1 MSIYD
6 TLNEQQREAVYQT
19 EGPVLILAGAGSG
32 KTRVLTHRTAYLIE
46 EKGVNPY
53 HIMAITFTNKAA
65 GEMRERIDKI
75 VGFGSESIWV
85 STFHSS
91 CVRILRRHIDRI
103 GFDTNFTIYDADDSK
118 SLMKDICKRLEID
131 TKIYKE
137 KSFLAAISSAK
148 DELITPTELMQ
159 RALTSSDYA
168 KRKQAEV
175 YREYQE
181 ALHKNNALDFDDL
194 IMKTVELLQS
204 DTEVKNYYQERF
216 HYIMVDEYQDTN
228 TAQFELISILARKYK
243 NLCVVGDDDQSIYKF
258 RGANIYN
265 ILNFE
270 KHFPEAVTIKL
281 EQNYRSTQNILNAA
295 NGVIANNK
303 GRKEKKLWTENQK
316 GELVHFKQY
325 DTEYDE
331 ADGVVSRIN
340 FLAMRGVQYKDMAIL
355 YRTNAQSRIFE
366 EKLKQKNIPYA
377 IVRGISFYDRK
388 EIKDLMSYL
397 KVVDSGMDDLSVKR
411 IINVPK
417 RGIGQTTINR
427 LQEFAILNQMSFLD
441 AVFNADEIPEV
452 TRALAKLH
460 KFADMIEEFR
470 EYASEHEI
478 SELLEHILDVTQ
490 YRAELEAEGTDES
503 ISRLEDIEEL
513 FNDIAY
519 YEEEEENPNLRDFL
533 AEKDMYTLNAGID
546 NLEDENNK
554 VLLMTLHNAK
564 GLEFNN
570 VFLGGME
577 EGVFPGFGA
586 MMSGDESEIE
596 EERRLCYVGITR
608 AKERLFLSAAKR
620 RMLRGQTQYNRRSR
634 FIDEIPGQYL
644 DTEQRVSEQRVV
656 KNTERPAKYQYG
668 AKAGKPYNLSDFKV
682 KPVGELDYQVG
693 DRVKHI
699 KFGVGTVQEITK
711 GGRDFEVAVEF
722 DRVGRKKMFASFAK
736 LKKVK

>member
-6 TLNEQQREAVYQT
+6 TLNNEQREAVFCT
-19 EGPVLILAGAGSG
+19 EGPLLMLAGAGSG
-32 KTRVLTHRTAYLIE
+32 KTRSLTHRIAYLIE
-46 EKGVNPY
+46 EKGVAPWN
-53 HIMAITFTNKAA
+53 ILAITFTNKAA
-65 GEMRERIDKI
+65 QEMRERVDAL
-75 VGFGSESIWV
+75 VGYGSEDIWI
-85 STFHSS
+85 STFHATCS
-91 CVRILRRHIDRI
+91 RILRRHIDLLGYDR
-103 GFDTNFTIYDADDSK
+103 NFTIYDASDQK
-118 SLMKDICKRLEID
+118 SLMKEVLKEMKID
-131 TKIYKE
+131 TKQFPE
-137 KSFLAAISSAK
+137 RSVMSEISSAK
-148 DELITPTELMQ
+148 NEYKSPLDYRNEYGSNFRNQ
-159 RALTSSDYA
+159 RIADIYEHYQ
-168 KRKQAEV
+168 KRLKE
-175 YREYQE
+175 
-181 ALHKNNALDFDDL
+181 NNALDFDDL
-194 IMKTVELLQS
+194 L
-204 DTEVKNYYQERF
+204 VKMVDLFQTNPDVLEHYQDRF
-216 HYIMVDEYQDTN
+216 QYIMVDEYQDTN
-228 TAQFELISILARKYK
+228 TVQFLLVSLLAKKYR

-270 KHFPEAVTIKL
+270 KVFPDAQVIRL

-452 TRALAKLH
+452 ARALAKLH

-546 NLEDENNK
+546 NLEDEINK

>member
-6 TLNEQQREAVYQT
+6 TLNNEQREAVFCT
-19 EGPVLILAGAGSG
+19 EGPLLMLAGAGSG
-32 KTRVLTHRTAYLIE
+32 KTRSLTHRIAYLIE
-46 EKGVNPY
+46 EKGVAPWN
-53 HIMAITFTNKAA
+53 ILAITFTNKAA
-65 GEMRERIDKI
+65 QEMRERVDAL
-75 VGFGSESIWV
+75 VGYGSEDIWI
-85 STFHSS
+85 STFHATCS
-91 CVRILRRHIDRI
+91 RILRRHIDLLGYDR
-103 GFDTNFTIYDADDSK
+103 NFTIYDASDQK
-118 SLMKDICKRLEID
+118 SLMKEVLKEMKID
-131 TKIYKE
+131 TKQFPE
-137 KSFLAAISSAK
+137 RSVMSEISSAK
-148 DELITPTELMQ
+148 NEYKSPLDYRNEYGSNFRNQ
-159 RALTSSDYA
+159 RIADIYEHYQ
-168 KRKQAEV
+168 KRLKE
-175 YREYQE
+175 
-181 ALHKNNALDFDDL
+181 NNALDFDDL
-194 IMKTVELLQS
+194 L
-204 DTEVKNYYQERF
+204 VKMVDLFQTNPDVLEHYQDRF
-216 HYIMVDEYQDTN
+216 QYIMVDEYQDTN
-228 TAQFELISILARKYK
+228 TVQFLLVSLLAKKYR

-270 KHFPEAVTIKL
+270 KVFPDAQVIRL

-608 AKERLFLSAAKR
+608 AKERLFLSAAER

>member
-6 TLNEQQREAVYQT
+6 TLNNEQREAVFCT
-19 EGPVLILAGAGSG
+19 EGPLLMLAGAGSG
-32 KTRVLTHRTAYLIE
+32 KTRSLTHRIAYLIE
-46 EKGVNPY
+46 EKGVAPWN
-53 HIMAITFTNKAA
+53 ILAITFTNKAA
-65 GEMRERIDKI
+65 QEMRERVDAL
-75 VGFGSESIWV
+75 VGYGSEDIWI
-85 STFHSS
+85 STFHATCS
-91 CVRILRRHIDRI
+91 RILRRHIDLLGYDR
-103 GFDTNFTIYDADDSK
+103 NFTIYDASDQK
-118 SLMKDICKRLEID
+118 SLMKEVLKEMKID
-131 TKIYKE
+131 TKQFPE
-137 KSFLAAISSAK
+137 RSVMSEISSAK
-148 DELITPTELMQ
+148 NEYKSPLDYRNEYGSNFRNQ
-159 RALTSSDYA
+159 RIADIYEHYQ
-168 KRKQAEV
+168 KRLKE
-175 YREYQE
+175 
-181 ALHKNNALDFDDL
+181 NNALDFDDL
-194 IMKTVELLQS
+194 L
-204 DTEVKNYYQERF
+204 VKMVDLFQTNPDVLEHYQDRF
-216 HYIMVDEYQDTN
+216 QYIRVDEYQDTN
-228 TAQFELISILARKYK
+228 TVQFLLVSLLAKKYR

-270 KHFPEAVTIKL
+270 KVFPDAQVIRL

-452 TRALAKLH
+452 ARALAKLH

-490 YRAELEAEGTDES
+490 YRAELEEEGTDES

>member
-6 TLNEQQREAVYQT
+6 TLNNEQREAVFCT
-19 EGPVLILAGAGSG
+19 EGPLLMLAGAGSG
-32 KTRVLTHRTAYLIE
+32 KTRSLTHRIAYLIE
-46 EKGVNPY
+46 EKGVAPWN
-53 HIMAITFTNKAA
+53 ILAITFTNKAA
-65 GEMRERIDKI
+65 QEMRERVDAL
-75 VGFGSESIWV
+75 VGYGSEDIWI
-85 STFHSS
+85 STFHATCS
-91 CVRILRRHIDRI
+91 RILRRHIDLLGYDR
-103 GFDTNFTIYDADDSK
+103 NFTIYDASDQK
-118 SLMKDICKRLEID
+118 SLMKEVLKEMKID
-131 TKIYKE
+131 TKQFPE
-137 KSFLAAISSAK
+137 RSVMSEISSAK
-148 DELITPTELMQ
+148 NEYKSPLDYRNEYGSNFRNQ
-159 RALTSSDYA
+159 RIADIYEHYQ
-168 KRKQAEV
+168 KRLKE
-175 YREYQE
+175 
-181 ALHKNNALDFDDL
+181 NNALDFDDL
-194 IMKTVELLQS
+194 L
-204 DTEVKNYYQERF
+204 VKMVDLFQTNPDVLEHYQDRF
-216 HYIMVDEYQDTN
+216 QYIMVDEYQDTN
-228 TAQFELISILARKYK
+228 TVQFLLVSLLAKKYR

-270 KHFPEAVTIKL
+270 KVFPDAQVIRL

-452 TRALAKLH
+452 ARALAKLH

-490 YRAELEAEGTDES
+490 YRAELEAEGTDVS

>member
-6 TLNEQQREAVYQT
+6 TLNNEQREAVFCT
-19 EGPVLILAGAGSG
+19 EGPLLMLAGAGSG
-32 KTRVLTHRTAYLIE
+32 KTRSLTHRIAYFIE
-46 EKGVNPY
+46 EKGVAPWN
-53 HIMAITFTNKAA
+53 ILAITFTNKAA
-65 GEMRERIDKI
+65 QEMRERVDAL
-75 VGFGSESIWV
+75 VGYGSEDIWI
-85 STFHSS
+85 STFHATCS
-91 CVRILRRHIDRI
+91 RILRRHIDLLGYDR
-103 GFDTNFTIYDADDSK
+103 NFTIYDASDQK
-118 SLMKDICKRLEID
+118 SLMKEVLKEMKID
-131 TKIYKE
+131 TKQFPE
-137 KSFLAAISSAK
+137 RSVMSEISSAK
-148 DELITPTELMQ
+148 NEYKSPLDYRNEYGSNFRNQ
-159 RALTSSDYA
+159 RIADIYEHYQ
-168 KRKQAEV
+168 KRLKE
-175 YREYQE
+175 
-181 ALHKNNALDFDDL
+181 NNALDFDDL
-194 IMKTVELLQS
+194 L
-204 DTEVKNYYQERF
+204 VKMVDLFQTNPDVLEHYQDRF
-216 HYIMVDEYQDTN
+216 QYIMVDEYQDTN
-228 TAQFELISILARKYK
+228 TVQFLLVSLLAKKYR

-270 KHFPEAVTIKL
+270 KVFPDAQVIRL

>member
-6 TLNEQQREAVYQT
+6 TLNNEQREAVFCT
-19 EGPVLILAGAGSG
+19 EGPLLMLAGAGSG
-32 KTRVLTHRTAYLIE
+32 KTRSLTHRIAYLIE
-46 EKGVNPY
+46 EKGVAPWN
-53 HIMAITFTNKAA
+53 ILAITFTNKAA
-65 GEMRERIDKI
+65 QEMRERVDAL
-75 VGFGSESIWV
+75 VGYGSEDIWI
-85 STFHSS
+85 STFHATCS
-91 CVRILRRHIDRI
+91 RILRRHIDLLGYDR
-103 GFDTNFTIYDADDSK
+103 NFTIYDASDQK
-118 SLMKDICKRLEID
+118 SLMKEVLKEMKID
-131 TKIYKE
+131 TKQFPE
-137 KSFLAAISSAK
+137 RSVMSEISSAK
-148 DELITPTELMQ
+148 NEYKSPLDYRNEYGSNFRNQ
-159 RALTSSDYA
+159 RIADIYEHYQ
-168 KRKQAEV
+168 KRLKE
-175 YREYQE
+175 
-181 ALHKNNALDFDDL
+181 NNALDFDDL
-194 IMKTVELLQS
+194 L
-204 DTEVKNYYQERF
+204 VKMVDLFQTNPDVLEHYQDRF
-216 HYIMVDEYQDTN
+216 QYIMVDEYQDTN
-228 TAQFELISILARKYK
+228 TVQFLLVSLLAKKYR

-270 KHFPEAVTIKL
+270 KVFPDAQVIRL
-281 EQNYRSTQNILNAA
+281 EQNYRSTQNTLNAA

>member
-6 TLNEQQREAVYQT
+6 TLNNEQREAVFCT
-19 EGPVLILAGAGSG
+19 EGPLLMLAGAGSG
-32 KTRVLTHRTAYLIE
+32 KTRSLTYRIAYLIE
-46 EKGVNPY
+46 EKGVAPWN
-53 HIMAITFTNKAA
+53 ILAITFTNKAA
-65 GEMRERIDKI
+65 QEMRERVDAL
-75 VGFGSESIWV
+75 VGYGSEDIWI
-85 STFHSS
+85 STFHATCS
-91 CVRILRRHIDRI
+91 RILRRHIDLLGYDR
-103 GFDTNFTIYDADDSK
+103 NFTIYDASDQK
-118 SLMKDICKRLEID
+118 SLMKEVLKEMKID
-131 TKIYKE
+131 TKQFPE
-137 KSFLAAISSAK
+137 RSVMSEISSAK
-148 DELITPTELMQ
+148 NEYKSPLDYRNEYGSNFRNQ
-159 RALTSSDYA
+159 RIADIYEHYQ
-168 KRKQAEV
+168 KRLKE
-175 YREYQE
+175 
-181 ALHKNNALDFDDL
+181 NNALDFDDL
-194 IMKTVELLQS
+194 L
-204 DTEVKNYYQERF
+204 VKMVDLFQTNPDVLEHYQDRF
-216 HYIMVDEYQDTN
+216 QYIMVDEYQDTN
-228 TAQFELISILARKYK
+228 TVQFLLVSLLAKKYR

-270 KHFPEAVTIKL
+270 KVFPDAQVIRL

>member
-6 TLNEQQREAVYQT
+6 TLNNEQREAVFCT
-19 EGPVLILAGAGSG
+19 EGPLLMLAGAGSG
-32 KTRVLTHRTAYLIE
+32 KTRSLTHRIAYLIE
-46 EKGVNPY
+46 EKGVAPWN
-53 HIMAITFTNKAA
+53 ILAITFTNKAA
-65 GEMRERIDKI
+65 QEMRERVDAL
-75 VGFGSESIWV
+75 VGYGSEDIWI
-85 STFHSS
+85 STFHATCS
-91 CVRILRRHIDRI
+91 RILRRHIDLLGYDR
-103 GFDTNFTIYDADDSK
+103 NFTIYDASDQK
-118 SLMKDICKRLEID
+118 SLMKEVLKEMKID
-131 TKIYKE
+131 TKQFPE
-137 KSFLAAISSAK
+137 RLVMSEISSAK
-148 DELITPTELMQ
+148 NEYKSPLDYRNEYGSNFRNQ
-159 RALTSSDYA
+159 RIADIYEHYQ
-168 KRKQAEV
+168 KRLKE
-175 YREYQE
+175 
-181 ALHKNNALDFDDL
+181 NNALDFDDL
-194 IMKTVELLQS
+194 L
-204 DTEVKNYYQERF
+204 VKMVDLFQTNPDVLEHYQDRF
-216 HYIMVDEYQDTN
+216 QYIMVDEYQDTN
-228 TAQFELISILARKYK
+228 TVQFLLVSLLAKKYR

-270 KHFPEAVTIKL
+270 KVFPDAQVIRL

>member
-1 MSIYD
+1 M
-6 TLNEQQREAVYQT
+6 
-19 EGPVLILAGAGSG
+19 LAGAGSG
-32 KTRVLTHRTAYLIE
+32 KTRSLTHRIAYLIE
-46 EKGVNPY
+46 EKGVAPWN
-53 HIMAITFTNKAA
+53 ILAITFTNKAA
-65 GEMRERIDKI
+65 QEMRERVDAL
-75 VGFGSESIWV
+75 VGYGSEDIWI
-85 STFHSS
+85 STFHATCS
-91 CVRILRRHIDRI
+91 RILRRHIDLLGYDR
-103 GFDTNFTIYDADDSK
+103 NFTIYDASDQK
-118 SLMKDICKRLEID
+118 SLMKEVLKEMKID
-131 TKIYKE
+131 TKQFPE
-137 KSFLAAISSAK
+137 RSVMAEISSAK
-148 DELITPTELMQ
+148 NEYKSPLDYRNEYGSNFRNQ
-159 RALTSSDYA
+159 RIADIYERYQ
-168 KRKQAEV
+168 KRLKE
-175 YREYQE
+175 
-181 ALHKNNALDFDDL
+181 NNALDFDDL
-194 IMKTVELLQS
+194 LVKMVDLFQTNP
-204 DTEVKNYYQERF
+204 EVLEHYQDRF
-216 HYIMVDEYQDTN
+216 QYIMVDEYQDTN
-228 TAQFELISILARKYK
+228 TVQFLLVSLLAKKYR

-270 KHFPEAVTIKL
+270 KVFPDAQVIRL

-325 DTEYDE
+325 DSEYDE

-452 TRALAKLH
+452 ARALAKLH

-470 EYASEHEI
+470 EYSSEHEI

-513 FNDIAY
+513 FNDITY

-564 GLEFNN
+564 GLEFDN

-596 EERRLCYVGITR
+596 EERRLCYEGITR

-644 DTEQRVSEQRVV
+644 DTEKRASEQRVV
-656 KNTERPAKYQYG
+656 KTAERPSKYQYG

-711 GGRDFEVAVEF
+711 GGRDFEVAVDF

>member
-1 MSIYD
+1 M
-6 TLNEQQREAVYQT
+6 EAISVIR
-19 EGPVLILAGAGSG
+19 GL
-32 KTRVLTHRTAYLIE
+32 
-46 EKGVNPY
+46 
-53 HIMAITFTNKAA
+53 
-65 GEMRERIDKI
+65 
-75 VGFGSESIWV
+75 
-85 STFHSS
+85 
-91 CVRILRRHIDRI
+91 
-103 GFDTNFTIYDADDSK
+103 
-118 SLMKDICKRLEID
+118 KRL
-131 TKIYKE
+131 KE
-137 KSFLAAISSAK
+137 
-148 DELITPTELMQ
+148 
-159 RALTSSDYA
+159 
-168 KRKQAEV
+168 
-175 YREYQE
+175 
-181 ALHKNNALDFDDL
+181 NNALDFDDL
-194 IMKTVELLQS
+194 L
-204 DTEVKNYYQERF
+204 VKMVDLFQTNPDVLEHYQDRF
-216 HYIMVDEYQDTN
+216 QYIMVDEYQDTN
-228 TAQFELISILARKYK
+228 TVQFLLVSLLAKKYR

-270 KHFPEAVTIKL
+270 KVFPDAQVIRL

>member
-6 TLNEQQREAVYQT
+6 TLNNEQREAVFCT
-19 EGPVLILAGAGSG
+19 EGPLLMLAGAGSG
-32 KTRVLTHRTAYLIE
+32 KTRSLTHRIAYLIE
-46 EKGVNPY
+46 EKGVAPWN
-53 HIMAITFTNKAA
+53 ILAITFTNKAA
-65 GEMRERIDKI
+65 QEMRERVDAL
-75 VGFGSESIWV
+75 VGYGSEDIWI
-85 STFHSS
+85 STFHATCS
-91 CVRILRRHIDRI
+91 RILRRHIDLLGYDR
-103 GFDTNFTIYDADDSK
+103 NFTIYDASDQK
-118 SLMKDICKRLEID
+118 SLMKEVLKEMKID
-131 TKIYKE
+131 TKQFPE
-137 KSFLAAISSAK
+137 RSVMSEISSAK
-148 DELITPTELMQ
+148 NEYKSPLDYRNEYGSNFRNQ
-159 RALTSSDYA
+159 RIADIYEHYQ
-168 KRKQAEV
+168 KRLKE
-175 YREYQE
+175 
-181 ALHKNNALDFDDL
+181 NNALDFDDL
-194 IMKTVELLQS
+194 L
-204 DTEVKNYYQERF
+204 VKMVDLFQTNPDVLEHYQDRF
-216 HYIMVDEYQDTN
+216 QYIMVDEYQDTN
-228 TAQFELISILARKYK
+228 TVQFLLVSLLAKKYR

-270 KHFPEAVTIKL
+270 KVFPDAQVIRL

-452 TRALAKLH
+452 ARALAKLH

-519 YEEEEENPNLRDFL
+519 YEEEEENSNLRDFL

-693 DRVKHI
+693 DRVKQI

>member
-1 MSIYD
+1 M
-6 TLNEQQREAVYQT
+6 
-19 EGPVLILAGAGSG
+19 LAGAGSG
-32 KTRVLTHRTAYLIE
+32 KTRSLTHRIAYLIE
-46 EKGVNPY
+46 EKGVAPWN
-53 HIMAITFTNKAA
+53 ILAITFTNKAA
-65 GEMRERIDKI
+65 QEMRERVDAL
-75 VGFGSESIWV
+75 VGYGSEDIWI
-85 STFHSS
+85 STFHATCS
-91 CVRILRRHIDRI
+91 RILRRHIDLLGYDR
-103 GFDTNFTIYDADDSK
+103 NFTIYDASDQK
-118 SLMKDICKRLEID
+118 SLMKEVLKEMKID
-131 TKIYKE
+131 TKQFPE
-137 KSFLAAISSAK
+137 RSVMSEISSAK
-148 DELITPTELMQ
+148 NEYKSPLDYRNEYGSNFRNQ
-159 RALTSSDYA
+159 RIADIYEHYQ
-168 KRKQAEV
+168 KRLKE
-175 YREYQE
+175 
-181 ALHKNNALDFDDL
+181 NNALDFDDL
-194 IMKTVELLQS
+194 L
-204 DTEVKNYYQERF
+204 VKMVDLFQTNPDVLEHYQDRF
-216 HYIMVDEYQDTN
+216 QYIMVDEYQDTN
-228 TAQFELISILARKYK
+228 TVQFLLVSLLAKKYR

-270 KHFPEAVTIKL
+270 KVFPDAQVIRL

-711 GGRDFEVAVEF
+711 DGRDFEVAVEF

>member
-6 TLNEQQREAVYQT
+6 TLNNEQREAVFCT
-19 EGPVLILAGAGSG
+19 EGPLLMLAGAGSG
-32 KTRVLTHRTAYLIE
+32 KTRSLTHRIAYLIE
-46 EKGVNPY
+46 EKGVAPWN
-53 HIMAITFTNKAA
+53 ILAITFTNKAA
-65 GEMRERIDKI
+65 QEMRERVDAL
-75 VGFGSESIWV
+75 VGYGSEDIWI
-85 STFHSS
+85 STFHATCS
-91 CVRILRRHIDRI
+91 RILRRHIDLLGYDR
-103 GFDTNFTIYDADDSK
+103 NFTIYDASDQK
-118 SLMKDICKRLEID
+118 SLMKEVLKEMKID
-131 TKIYKE
+131 TKQFPE
-137 KSFLAAISSAK
+137 RSVMSEISSAK
-148 DELITPTELMQ
+148 NEYKSPLDYRNEYGSNFRNQ
-159 RALTSSDYA
+159 RIADIYEHYQ
-168 KRKQAEV
+168 KRLKE
-175 YREYQE
+175 
-181 ALHKNNALDFDDL
+181 NNALDFDDL
-194 IMKTVELLQS
+194 L
-204 DTEVKNYYQERF
+204 VKMVDLFQTNPDVLEHYQDRF
-216 HYIMVDEYQDTN
+216 QYIMVDEYQDTN
-228 TAQFELISILARKYK
+228 TVQFLLVSLLAKKYR

-270 KHFPEAVTIKL
+270 KVFPDAQVIRL

-711 GGRDFEVAVEF
+711 DGRDFEVAVEF

>member
-6 TLNEQQREAVYQT
+6 TLNNEQREAVFCT
-19 EGPVLILAGAGSG
+19 EGPLLMLAGAGSG
-32 KTRVLTHRTAYLIE
+32 KTRSLTHRIAYLIE
-46 EKGVNPY
+46 EKGVAPWN
-53 HIMAITFTNKAA
+53 ILAITFTNKAA
-65 GEMRERIDKI
+65 QEMRERVDAL
-75 VGFGSESIWV
+75 VGYGSEDIWI
-85 STFHSS
+85 STFHATCS
-91 CVRILRRHIDRI
+91 RILRRHIDLLGYDR
-103 GFDTNFTIYDADDSK
+103 NFTIYDASDQK
-118 SLMKDICKRLEID
+118 SLMKEVLKEMKID
-131 TKIYKE
+131 TKQFPE
-137 KSFLAAISSAK
+137 RSVMSEISSAK
-148 DELITPTELMQ
+148 NEYKSPLDYRNEYGSNFRNQ
-159 RALTSSDYA
+159 RIADIYERYQ
-168 KRKQAEV
+168 KRLKE
-175 YREYQE
+175 
-181 ALHKNNALDFDDL
+181 NNALDFDDL
-194 IMKTVELLQS
+194 L
-204 DTEVKNYYQERF
+204 VKMVDLFQTNPDVLEHYQDRF
-216 HYIMVDEYQDTN
+216 QYIMVDEYQDTN
-228 TAQFELISILARKYK
+228 TVQFLLVSLLAKKYR

-270 KHFPEAVTIKL
+270 KVFPDAQVIRL

-682 KPVGELDYQVG
+682 NPVGELDYQVG

>member
-1 MSIYD
+1 M
-6 TLNEQQREAVYQT
+6 
-19 EGPVLILAGAGSG
+19 LAGAGSG
-32 KTRVLTHRTAYLIE
+32 KTRSLTHRIAYLIE
-46 EKGVNPY
+46 EKGVAPWN
-53 HIMAITFTNKAA
+53 ILAITFTNKAA
-65 GEMRERIDKI
+65 QEMRERVDAL
-75 VGFGSESIWV
+75 VGYGSEDIWI
-85 STFHSS
+85 STFHATCS
-91 CVRILRRHIDRI
+91 RILRRHIDLLGYDR
-103 GFDTNFTIYDADDSK
+103 NFTIYDASDQK
-118 SLMKDICKRLEID
+118 SLMKEVLKEMKID
-131 TKIYKE
+131 TKQFPE
-137 KSFLAAISSAK
+137 RSVMSEISSAK
-148 DELITPTELMQ
+148 NEYKSPLDYRNEYGSNFRNQ
-159 RALTSSDYA
+159 RIADIYEHYQ
-168 KRKQAEV
+168 KRLKE
-175 YREYQE
+175 
-181 ALHKNNALDFDDL
+181 NNALDFDDL
-194 IMKTVELLQS
+194 L
-204 DTEVKNYYQERF
+204 VKMVDLFQANPDVLEHYQDRF
-216 HYIMVDEYQDTN
+216 QYIMVDEYQDTN
-228 TAQFELISILARKYK
+228 TVQFLLVSLLAKKYR
-243 NLCVVGDDDQSIYKF
+243 NLCVVGDDDQSIYTF

-270 KHFPEAVTIKL
+270 KVFPDAQVIRL

-411 IINVPK
+411 IINMPK

-452 TRALAKLH
+452 ARALAKLH

-644 DTEQRVSEQRVV
+644 DTEQRISEQRVV
-656 KNTERPAKYQYG
+656 KTTERPAKYQYG

>member
-6 TLNEQQREAVYQT
+6 TLNNEQREAVFCT
-19 EGPVLILAGAGSG
+19 EGPLLMLAGAGSG
-32 KTRVLTHRTAYLIE
+32 KTKSLTHRIAYLIE
-46 EKGVNPY
+46 EKGVAPWN
-53 HIMAITFTNKAA
+53 ILAITFTNKAA
-65 GEMRERIDKI
+65 QEMRERVDAL
-75 VGFGSESIWV
+75 VGYGSEDIWI
-85 STFHSS
+85 STFHATCS
-91 CVRILRRHIDRI
+91 RILRRHIDLLGYDR
-103 GFDTNFTIYDADDSK
+103 NFTIYDTSDQK
-118 SLMKDICKRLEID
+118 SLMKEVLKEMKID
-131 TKIYKE
+131 TKQFPERSVISE
-137 KSFLAAISSAK
+137 ISSAK
-148 DELITPTELMQ
+148 NEYKSPLDYRNEYGSNFRNQ
-159 RALTSSDYA
+159 RIADIYERYQ
-168 KRKQAEV
+168 KRLKE
-175 YREYQE
+175 
-181 ALHKNNALDFDDL
+181 NNALDFDDL
-194 IMKTVELLQS
+194 L
-204 DTEVKNYYQERF
+204 VKMVDLFQTNPDVLEHYQDRF
-216 HYIMVDEYQDTN
+216 QYIMVDEYQDTN
-228 TAQFELISILARKYK
+228 TVQFLLISLLAKKYR

-270 KHFPEAVTIKL
+270 KVFPDAQVIRL

-325 DTEYDE
+325 DSEYDE
-331 ADGVVSRIN
+331 ADGVVSGIN

-366 EKLKQKNIPYA
+366 EKLKQRNIPYA

-452 TRALAKLH
+452 ARALAKLH

-470 EYASEHEI
+470 EYAAEHEI

-564 GLEFNN
+564 GLEFDN

-586 MMSGDESEIE
+586 MLSGDESEIE

-634 FIDEIPGQYL
+634 FIDEIPAQYL
-644 DTEQRVSEQRVV
+644 DTEKRASEQRVV
-656 KNTERPAKYQYG
+656 KTTERPTKYQYG
-668 AKAGKPYNLSDFKV
+668 AKASKPYNLSDFKV

-699 KFGVGTVQEITK
+699 KFGVGTVEEITK
-711 GGRDFEVAVEF
+711 GGRDFEVAVNF

>member
-6 TLNEQQREAVYQT
+6 TLNNEQREAVFCT
-19 EGPVLILAGAGSG
+19 EGPLLMLAGAGSG
-32 KTRVLTHRTAYLIE
+32 KTRSLTHRIAYLIE
-46 EKGVNPY
+46 EKGVAPWN
-53 HIMAITFTNKAA
+53 ILAITFTNKAA
-65 GEMRERIDKI
+65 QEMRERVDAL
-75 VGFGSESIWV
+75 VGYGSEDIWI
-85 STFHSS
+85 STFHATCS
-91 CVRILRRHIDRI
+91 RILRRHIDLLGYDR
-103 GFDTNFTIYDADDSK
+103 NFTIYDASDQK
-118 SLMKDICKRLEID
+118 SLMKEVLKEMKID
-131 TKIYKE
+131 TKQFQE
-137 KSFLAAISSAK
+137 RSVMSEISSAK
-148 DELITPTELMQ
+148 NEYKSPLDYRNEYGSNFRNQ
-159 RALTSSDYA
+159 RIADIYEHYQ
-168 KRKQAEV
+168 KRLKE
-175 YREYQE
+175 
-181 ALHKNNALDFDDL
+181 NNALDFDDL
-194 IMKTVELLQS
+194 L
-204 DTEVKNYYQERF
+204 VKMVDLFQTNPDVLEHYQDRF
-216 HYIMVDEYQDTN
+216 QYIMVDEYQDTN
-228 TAQFELISILARKYK
+228 TVQFLLVSLLAKKYR

-270 KHFPEAVTIKL
+270 KVFPDAQVIRL

-452 TRALAKLH
+452 ARALAKLH

>member
-6 TLNEQQREAVYQT
+6 TLNNEQREAVFCT
-19 EGPVLILAGAGSG
+19 EGPLLMLAGAGSG
-32 KTRVLTHRTAYLIE
+32 KTRSLTHRIAYLIE
-46 EKGVNPY
+46 EKGVAPWN
-53 HIMAITFTNKAA
+53 ILAITFTNKAA
-65 GEMRERIDKI
+65 QEMRERVDAL
-75 VGFGSESIWV
+75 VGYGSEDIWI
-85 STFHSS
+85 STFHATCS
-91 CVRILRRHIDRI
+91 RILRRHIDLLGYDR
-103 GFDTNFTIYDADDSK
+103 NFTIYDASDQK
-118 SLMKDICKRLEID
+118 SLMKEVLKEMKID
-131 TKIYKE
+131 TKQFPE
-137 KSFLAAISSAK
+137 RSVMSEISSAK
-148 DELITPTELMQ
+148 NEYKSPLDYRNEYGSNFRNQ
-159 RALTSSDYA
+159 RIADIYEHYQ
-168 KRKQAEV
+168 KRLKE
-175 YREYQE
+175 
-181 ALHKNNALDFDDL
+181 NNALDFDDL
-194 IMKTVELLQS
+194 L
-204 DTEVKNYYQERF
+204 VKMVDLFQTNPDVLEHYQDRF
-216 HYIMVDEYQDTN
+216 QYIMVDEYQDTN
-228 TAQFELISILARKYK
+228 TVQFLLVSLLAKKYR
-243 NLCVVGDDDQSIYKF
+243 NLCVVRDDDQSIYQF
-258 RGANIYN
+258 GGANLYN

-270 KHFPEAVTIKL
+270 KVFPDAQVIRL

-452 TRALAKLH
+452 ARALAKLH

>member
-6 TLNEQQREAVYQT
+6 TLNNEQREAVFCT
-19 EGPVLILAGAGSG
+19 EGPLLMLAGAGSG
-32 KTRVLTHRTAYLIE
+32 KTRSLTHRIAYLIE
-46 EKGVNPY
+46 EKGVAPWN
-53 HIMAITFTNKAA
+53 ILAITFTNKAA
-65 GEMRERIDKI
+65 QEMRERVDAL
-75 VGFGSESIWV
+75 VGYVSEDIWI
-85 STFHSS
+85 STFHATCS
-91 CVRILRRHIDRI
+91 RILRRHIDLLGYDR
-103 GFDTNFTIYDADDSK
+103 NFTIYDASDQK
-118 SLMKDICKRLEID
+118 SLMKEVLKEMKID
-131 TKIYKE
+131 TKQFPE
-137 KSFLAAISSAK
+137 RSVMSEISSAK
-148 DELITPTELMQ
+148 NEYKSPLDYRNEYGSNFRNQ
-159 RALTSSDYA
+159 RIADIYEHYQ
-168 KRKQAEV
+168 KRLKE
-175 YREYQE
+175 
-181 ALHKNNALDFDDL
+181 NNALDFDDL
-194 IMKTVELLQS
+194 L
-204 DTEVKNYYQERF
+204 VKMVDLFQTNPDVLEHYQDRF
-216 HYIMVDEYQDTN
+216 QYIMVDEYQDTN
-228 TAQFELISILARKYK
+228 TVQFLLVSLLAKKYR

-270 KHFPEAVTIKL
+270 KVFPDAQVIRL

-452 TRALAKLH
+452 ARALAKLH

-490 YRAELEAEGTDES
+490 YRAELEVEGTDES

-519 YEEEEENPNLRDFL
+519 YEEEEDNPNLRDFL

>member
-6 TLNEQQREAVYQT
+6 TLNNEQREAVFCT
-19 EGPVLILAGAGSG
+19 EGPLLMLAGAGSG
-32 KTRVLTHRTAYLIE
+32 KTRSLTHRIAYLIE
-46 EKGVNPY
+46 EKGVAPWN
-53 HIMAITFTNKAA
+53 ILAITFTNKAA
-65 GEMRERIDKI
+65 QEMRERVDAL
-75 VGFGSESIWV
+75 VGYGSEDIWI
-85 STFHSS
+85 STFHATCS
-91 CVRILRRHIDRI
+91 RILRRHIDLLGYDR
-103 GFDTNFTIYDADDSK
+103 NFTIYDASDQK
-118 SLMKDICKRLEID
+118 SLMKEVLKEMKID
-131 TKIYKE
+131 TKQFPE
-137 KSFLAAISSAK
+137 RSVMSEISSAK
-148 DELITPTELMQ
+148 NEYKSPLDYRNEYGSNFRNQ
-159 RALTSSDYA
+159 RIADIYEHYQ
-168 KRKQAEV
+168 KRLKE
-175 YREYQE
+175 
-181 ALHKNNALDFDDL
+181 NNALDFDDL
-194 IMKTVELLQS
+194 L
-204 DTEVKNYYQERF
+204 VKMVDLFQTNPDVLEHYQDRF
-216 HYIMVDEYQDTN
+216 QYIMVDEYQDTN
-228 TAQFELISILARKYK
+228 TVQFLLVSLLAQKYR

-270 KHFPEAVTIKL
+270 KVFPDAQVIRL

>member
-6 TLNEQQREAVYQT
+6 TLNNEQREAVFCT
-19 EGPVLILAGAGSG
+19 EGPLLMLAGAGSG
-32 KTRVLTHRTAYLIE
+32 KTRSLTHRIAYLIE
-46 EKGVNPY
+46 EKGVAPWN
-53 HIMAITFTNKAA
+53 ILAITFTNKAA
-65 GEMRERIDKI
+65 QEMRERVDAL
-75 VGFGSESIWV
+75 VGYGSEDIWI
-85 STFHSS
+85 STFHATCS
-91 CVRILRRHIDRI
+91 RILRRHIDLLGYDR
-103 GFDTNFTIYDADDSK
+103 NFTIYDASDQK
-118 SLMKDICKRLEID
+118 SLMKEVLKEMKID
-131 TKIYKE
+131 TKQFPE
-137 KSFLAAISSAK
+137 RSVMSEISSAK
-148 DELITPTELMQ
+148 NEYKSPLDYRNEYGSNFRNQ
-159 RALTSSDYA
+159 RIADIYEHYQ
-168 KRKQAEV
+168 KRLKE
-175 YREYQE
+175 
-181 ALHKNNALDFDDL
+181 NNALDFDDL
-194 IMKTVELLQS
+194 L
-204 DTEVKNYYQERF
+204 VKMVDLFQANPDVLEHYQDRF
-216 HYIMVDEYQDTN
+216 QYIMVDEYQDTN
-228 TAQFELISILARKYK
+228 TVQFLLVSLLAKKYR

-270 KHFPEAVTIKL
+270 KVFPDAQVIRL

>member
-6 TLNEQQREAVYQT
+6 TLNNEQREAVFCT
-19 EGPVLILAGAGSG
+19 EGPLLMLAGAGSG
-32 KTRVLTHRTAYLIE
+32 KTRSLTHRIAYLIE
-46 EKGVNPY
+46 EKGVAPWN
-53 HIMAITFTNKAA
+53 ILAITFTNKAA
-65 GEMRERIDKI
+65 QEMRERVDAL
-75 VGFGSESIWV
+75 VGYGSEDIWI
-85 STFHSS
+85 STFHATCS
-91 CVRILRRHIDRI
+91 RILRRHIDLLVYDR
-103 GFDTNFTIYDADDSK
+103 NFTIYDASDQK
-118 SLMKDICKRLEID
+118 SLMKEVLKEMKID
-131 TKIYKE
+131 TKQFPE
-137 KSFLAAISSAK
+137 RSVMSEISSAK
-148 DELITPTELMQ
+148 NEYKSPLDYRNEYGSNFRNQ
-159 RALTSSDYA
+159 RIADIYEHYQ
-168 KRKQAEV
+168 KRLKE
-175 YREYQE
+175 
-181 ALHKNNALDFDDL
+181 NNALDFDDL
-194 IMKTVELLQS
+194 L
-204 DTEVKNYYQERF
+204 VKMVDLFQTNPDVLEHYQDRF
-216 HYIMVDEYQDTN
+216 QYIMVDEYQDTN
-228 TAQFELISILARKYK
+228 TVQFLLVSLLAKKYR

-270 KHFPEAVTIKL
+270 KVFPDAQVIRL

>member
-6 TLNEQQREAVYQT
+6 TLNNEQREAVFCT
-19 EGPVLILAGAGSG
+19 EGPLLMLAGAGSG
-32 KTRVLTHRTAYLIE
+32 KTRSLTHRIAYLIE
-46 EKGVNPY
+46 EKGVAPWN
-53 HIMAITFTNKAA
+53 ILAITFTNKAA
-65 GEMRERIDKI
+65 QEMRERVDAL
-75 VGFGSESIWV
+75 VGYGSEDIWI
-85 STFHSS
+85 STFHATCS
-91 CVRILRRHIDRI
+91 RILRRHIDLLGYDR
-103 GFDTNFTIYDADDSK
+103 NFTIYDASDQK
-118 SLMKDICKRLEID
+118 SLMKEVLKEMKID
-131 TKIYKE
+131 TKQFPE
-137 KSFLAAISSAK
+137 RSVMSEISSAK
-148 DELITPTELMQ
+148 NEYKSPLDYRNEYGSNFRNQ
-159 RALTSSDYA
+159 RIADIYEHYQ
-168 KRKQAEV
+168 KRLKE
-175 YREYQE
+175 
-181 ALHKNNALDFDDL
+181 NNALDFDDL
-194 IMKTVELLQS
+194 L
-204 DTEVKNYYQERF
+204 VKMVDLFQTNPDVLEHYQDRF
-216 HYIMVDEYQDTN
+216 QYIMVDEYQDTN
-228 TAQFELISILARKYK
+228 TVQFLLVSLLAKKYR

-270 KHFPEAVTIKL
+270 KVFPDAQVIRL

-295 NGVIANNK
+295 NGVIVNNK

-452 TRALAKLH
+452 ARALAKLH

>member
-6 TLNEQQREAVYQT
+6 TLNNEQREAVFCT
-19 EGPVLILAGAGSG
+19 EGPLLMLAGAGSG
-32 KTRVLTHRTAYLIE
+32 KTRSLTHRIAYLIE
-46 EKGVNPY
+46 EKGVAPWN
-53 HIMAITFTNKAA
+53 ILAITFTNKAA
-65 GEMRERIDKI
+65 QEMRERVDAL
-75 VGFGSESIWV
+75 VGYGSEDIWI
-85 STFHSS
+85 STFHATCS
-91 CVRILRRHIDRI
+91 RILRRHIDLLGYDR
-103 GFDTNFTIYDADDSK
+103 NFTIYDASDQK
-118 SLMKDICKRLEID
+118 SLMKEVLKEMKID
-131 TKIYKE
+131 TKQFPARSVMSE
-137 KSFLAAISSAK
+137 ISSAK
-148 DELITPTELMQ
+148 NEYKSPLDYRNEYGSNFRNQ
-159 RALTSSDYA
+159 RIADIYEHYQ
-168 KRKQAEV
+168 KRLKE
-175 YREYQE
+175 
-181 ALHKNNALDFDDL
+181 NNALDFDDL
-194 IMKTVELLQS
+194 L
-204 DTEVKNYYQERF
+204 VKMVDLFQTNPDVLEHYQDRF
-216 HYIMVDEYQDTN
+216 QYIMVDEYQDTN
-228 TAQFELISILARKYK
+228 TVQFLLVSLLAKKYR

-270 KHFPEAVTIKL
+270 KVFPDAQVIRL

-452 TRALAKLH
+452 ARALAKLH

-682 KPVGELDYQVG
+682 KPVGELDYQIG

>member
-6 TLNEQQREAVYQT
+6 TLNNEQREAVFCT
-19 EGPVLILAGAGSG
+19 EGPLLMLAGAGSG
-32 KTRVLTHRTAYLIE
+32 KTRSLTHRIAYLIE
-46 EKGVNPY
+46 EKGVAPWN
-53 HIMAITFTNKAA
+53 ILAITFTNKAA
-65 GEMRERIDKI
+65 QEMRERVDAL
-75 VGFGSESIWV
+75 VGYGSEDIWI
-85 STFHSS
+85 STFHATCS
-91 CVRILRRHIDRI
+91 RILRRHIDLLGYDR
-103 GFDTNFTIYDADDSK
+103 NFTIYDANDQK
-118 SLMKDICKRLEID
+118 SLMKEVLKEMKID
-131 TKIYKE
+131 TKQFPE
-137 KSFLAAISSAK
+137 RSVMSEISSAK
-148 DELITPTELMQ
+148 NEYKSPLDYRNEYGSNFRNQ
-159 RALTSSDYA
+159 RIADIYEHYQ
-168 KRKQAEV
+168 KRLKE
-175 YREYQE
+175 
-181 ALHKNNALDFDDL
+181 NNALDFDDL
-194 IMKTVELLQS
+194 L
-204 DTEVKNYYQERF
+204 VKMVDLFQTNPDVLEHYQDRF
-216 HYIMVDEYQDTN
+216 QYIMVDEYQDTN
-228 TAQFELISILARKYK
+228 TVQFLLVSLLAKKYR

-270 KHFPEAVTIKL
+270 KVFPDAQVIRL

-452 TRALAKLH
+452 ARALAKLH

-490 YRAELEAEGTDES
+490 YSAELEAEGTDES

>member
-6 TLNEQQREAVYQT
+6 TLNNEQREAVFCT
-19 EGPVLILAGAGSG
+19 EGPLLMLAGAGSG
-32 KTRVLTHRTAYLIE
+32 KTRSLTHRIAYLIE
-46 EKGVNPY
+46 EKGVAPWN
-53 HIMAITFTNKAA
+53 ILAITFTNKAA
-65 GEMRERIDKI
+65 QEMRERVDAL
-75 VGFGSESIWV
+75 VGYGSEDIWI
-85 STFHSS
+85 STFHATCS
-91 CVRILRRHIDRI
+91 RILRRHIDLLGYDR
-103 GFDTNFTIYDADDSK
+103 NFTIYDASDQK
-118 SLMKDICKRLEID
+118 SLMKEVLKEMKID
-131 TKIYKE
+131 TKQFPE
-137 KSFLAAISSAK
+137 RSVMSEISSAK
-148 DELITPTELMQ
+148 NEYKSPLDYRNEYGSNFRNQ
-159 RALTSSDYA
+159 RIADIYEHYQ
-168 KRKQAEV
+168 KRLKE
-175 YREYQE
+175 
-181 ALHKNNALDFDDL
+181 NNALDFDDL
-194 IMKTVELLQS
+194 L
-204 DTEVKNYYQERF
+204 VKMVDLFQTNPDVLEHYQDRF
-216 HYIMVDEYQDTN
+216 QYIMVDEYQDTN
-228 TAQFELISILARKYK
+228 TVQFLLVSLLAKKYR

-270 KHFPEAVTIKL
+270 KVFPDAQVIRL

>member
-6 TLNEQQREAVYQT
+6 TLNNEQREAVFCT
-19 EGPVLILAGAGSG
+19 EGPLLMLAGAGSG
-32 KTRVLTHRTAYLIE
+32 KTRSLTHRIAYLIE
-46 EKGVNPY
+46 EKGVAPWN
-53 HIMAITFTNKAA
+53 ILAITFTNKAA
-65 GEMRERIDKI
+65 QEMRERVDAL
-75 VGFGSESIWV
+75 VGYGSEDIWI
-85 STFHSS
+85 STFHATCS
-91 CVRILRRHIDRI
+91 RILRRHIDLLGYDR
-103 GFDTNFTIYDADDSK
+103 NFTIYDASDQK
-118 SLMKDICKRLEID
+118 SLMKEVLKEMKID
-131 TKIYKE
+131 TKQFPE
-137 KSFLAAISSAK
+137 RSVMSEISSAK
-148 DELITPTELMQ
+148 NEYKSPLDYRNEYGSNFRNQ
-159 RALTSSDYA
+159 RIADIYEHYQ
-168 KRKQAEV
+168 KRLKE
-175 YREYQE
+175 
-181 ALHKNNALDFDDL
+181 NNALDFDDL
-194 IMKTVELLQS
+194 L
-204 DTEVKNYYQERF
+204 VKMVDLFQTNPDVLEHYQDRF
-216 HYIMVDEYQDTN
+216 QYIMVDEYQDTN
-228 TAQFELISILARKYK
+228 TVQFMLVSLLAKKYR

-270 KHFPEAVTIKL
+270 KVFPDAQVIRL

-452 TRALAKLH
+452 ARALAKLH

-644 DTEQRVSEQRVV
+644 DTEQRVV